1 MGSSGLRSG
10 TTITS
15 STSRADQAFTAD
27 LESSFDELGYLVGN
41 EPSAVLLVDLSSR
54 DVVHANAVA
63 RQLAPGLQL
72 PSPLDVWSDAAGLRD
87 LEGGLLSETTH
98 PLSRLA
104 RTEPVNGQAVSA
116 LRGSDMG
123 QQRQPL
129 WVVALPMLDSPM
141 LKSYALVVMLPIGR
155 RKEVPPATSLDLHS
169 RAVVATGLSFTL
181 ADATD
186 PDLPLVWVN
195 PAFTA
200 TTGYTLEESVGRN
213 CRFLQGAGTDPA
225 DVDRIRRAVRAGED
239 VTCTVLNYRKD
250 GTAYW
255 NQVHISPVH
264 GPEGAL
270 THFVGIQTDVTGRI
284 EADRARDAAL
294 LAERRARA
302 ASEAAEERLQLLV
315 DASSGLVGAT
325 DVADAHRRLID
336 LLVPRVADFALV
348 LGPSG
353 TDDLGVLAAQH
364 STEKLVGD
372 LRDVADGLAAA
383 LVAGPPVDVLVGAD
397 GGRLL
402 TDLDT
407 PEGSDTRR
415 DYIADEHYLAASAAF
430 PVRSAVLVPLPGRG
444 PATEVLV
451 LGRSPDRPQ
460 FTRDDVEV
468 AADLGRRVGVLVENT
483 RLHELQRSNSEV
495 LQRSLLPDLPV
506 IRGIRSAAQYHA
518 GAVGS
523 QVGGDFYDPHHP
535 RRRHHRPRGRRRRR
549 ARHPRGGRDGPAA
562 RAPARLRARPRRH
575 PVERDRT
582 GRAAA
587 RRPPAAHDRLHAPGV
602 PDPDAGRL
610 GPRLV
615 VRRAPAARRP
625 VPRRPRRAA
634 RPDRRQRP
642 PDRRRAPR
650 PPRGVRDPARRH
662 PAAGL
667 HRRARRAPHGV
678 PRPGSAPAAAPRAGR
693 PRRPCRPRRAPGGAP
708 HARFRPRRRHRPGR
722 RPAGLAGP
730 VAGILGHDG
739 ARPVTLRPARLRA
752 RPTSAPRPQSPP
764 DGRGALALR

>member
-1 MGSSGLRSG
+1 M
-10 TTITS
+10 
-15 STSRADQAFTAD
+15 
-27 LESSFDELGYLVGN
+27 GN
-41 EPSAVLLVDLSSR
+41 EPSAVLLVDLSTR
-54 DVVHANAVA
+54 DVVHANPVA
-63 RQLAPGLQL
+63 RQLAPGLPL
-72 PSPLDVWSDAAGLRD
+72 PSPLDAWSDTAGLRD
-87 LEGGLLSETTH
+87 LDGGLLSETDH

-116 LRGSDMG
+116 RRGSDMG

-129 WVVALPMLDSPM
+129 WVVALPMLDSP
-141 LKSYALVVMLPIGR
+141 LLNSYALVVMLPIGR
-155 RKEVPPATSLDLHS
+155 RADVPQAASLDLHS

-181 ADATD
+181 VDATD

-213 CRFLQGAGTDPA
+213 CRFLQGTGTDPA
-225 DVDRIRRAVRAGED
+225 HVDRIRQAVRAGED

-250 GTAYW
+250 ATAYW

-264 GPEGAL
+264 GPDGAL
-270 THFVGIQTDVTGRI
+270 THFVGILSDVTGRI

-315 DASSGLVGAT
+315 DASSGLVGAA
-325 DVADAHRRLID
+325 DVADSHRRLID

-348 LGPSG
+348 LGPTG

-364 STEKLVGD
+364 TTEELVGD
-372 LRDVADGLAAA
+372 LRDVAGGLAAA
-383 LVAGPPVDVLVGAD
+383 LVAGSPVDVLVGAD

-407 PEGSDTRR
+407 PAGSDARR
-415 DYIADEHYLAASAAF
+415 DYIADEQYLAASAAF

-451 LGRSPDRPQ
+451 LGRSPGRPQ

-495 LQRSLLPDLPV
+495 LQRSLLPDLPT

-523 QVGGDFYDPHHP
+523 QVGGDFYDLTTLADGTVALAVGDVVGHDIVAAAAMGQLRGLLRACVHDPAATPSSVIARVERLLTDLQLRTIASMLQAFLTRTPDGWDLVWSCAGHPPLAVRYPDGRVELLGQTDGNDPLIGVGHPDRHEESATLPVGTLLLGYTDGLVERRTESLDLGLQRLLHHV
-535 RRRHHRPRGRRRRR
+535 RV
-549 ARHPRGGRDGPAA
+549 GPA
-562 RAPARLRARPRRH
+562 
-575 PVERDRT
+575 D
-582 GRAAA
+582 
-587 RRPPAAHDRLHAPGV
+587 
-602 PDPDAGRL
+602 
-610 GPRLV
+610 
-615 VRRAPAARRP
+615 
-625 VPRRPRRAA
+625 
-634 RPDRRQRP
+634 
-642 PDRRRAPR
+642 
-650 PPRGVRDPARRH
+650 
-662 PAAGL
+662 
-667 HRRARRAPHGV
+667 
-678 PRPGSAPAAAPRAGR
+678 
-693 PRRPCRPRRAPGGAP
+693 
-708 HARFRPRRRHRPGR
+708 
-722 RPAGLAGP
+722 PAGLVEHLVEHLTRGSDHDDDIAL
-730 VAGILGHDG
+730 VA
-739 ARPVTLRPARLRA
+739 VRL
-752 RPTSAPRPQSPP
+752 
-764 DGRGALALR
+764 D